1 MIEMIY
7 HNGRWVSHH
16 EIDWFK
22 VHRAIAV
29 FGFVFFQT
37 GVLL

>member
-7 HNGRWVSHH
+7 QNGRWVAQH

-22 VHRAIAV
+22 IHRATSV
-29 FGFVFFQT
+29 FGFVFFWT
-37 GVLL
+37 GGLL